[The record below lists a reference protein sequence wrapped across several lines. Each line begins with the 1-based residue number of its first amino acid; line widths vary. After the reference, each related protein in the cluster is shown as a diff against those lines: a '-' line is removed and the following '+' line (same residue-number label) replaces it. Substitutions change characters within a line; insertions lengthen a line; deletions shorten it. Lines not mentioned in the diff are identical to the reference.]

1 MPDSSQDLSPDAPDS
16 YEVGYG
22 KPPRHSRFKEGRSGN
37 PQGRPPRSRNMAT
50 LLAKAL
56 SQRVAVTEN
65 GRRRT
70 ITKLEVIVAQLVN
83 KSAAADPRSMTML
96 IGLLQELDAAETTR
110 RPEPDVFAQADERVL
125 QSLRERMEAAG
136 VAGEPEPS

>member
-1 MPDSSQDLSPDAPDS
+1 MPDSSQDLPPDTPDR

-37 PQGRPPRSRNMAT
+37 PKGRPPRSRNMAT
-50 LLAKAL
+50 ILAKAL
-56 SQRVAVTEN
+56 SERVAVTEN

-70 ITKLEVIVAQLVN
+70 VTKLEVIVAQLVN

-96 IGLLQELDAAETTR
+96 IGLLQELDAAGTTR
-110 RPEPDVFAQADERVL
+110 PREPDVFADADERVL
-125 QSLRERMEAAG
+125 KGLRKRMEAAG
-136 VAGEPEPS
+136 VAGEPERS

>member
-1 MPDSSQDLSPDAPDS
+1 MPDRSQDLPPEAPDS
-16 YEVGYG
+16 YAVGYG
-22 KPPRHSRFKEGRSGN
+22 KPPRHSRFRQGRSGN
-37 PQGRPPRSRNMAT
+37 PKGRPPRSKNMAT

-56 SQRVAVTEN
+56 SERVAVTEN

-96 IGLLQELDAAETTR
+96 IGLLQELDAAATTR
-110 RPEPDVFAQADERVL
+110 NPEPEGFAHADERVL
-125 QSLRERMEAAG
+125 QGLRERMAASG
-136 VAGEPEPS
+136 VADEPVPS